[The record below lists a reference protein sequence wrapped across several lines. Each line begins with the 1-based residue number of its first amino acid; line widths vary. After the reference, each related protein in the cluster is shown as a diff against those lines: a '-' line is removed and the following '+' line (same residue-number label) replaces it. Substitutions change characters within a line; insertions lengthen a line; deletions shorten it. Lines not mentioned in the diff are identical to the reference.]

1 MTGINSS
8 DSSYEDAEFWCV
20 DCEFRTNSIHE
31 RNQHE
36 EENPGHE
43 VADEDS
49 EDDEDDDDD

>member
-31 RNQHE
+31 RNRHE